1 MSSIDRLFA
10 LLNDDAPAGT
20 EKTAAAAAPVA
31 APASVDPI
39 LATVQAL
46 TSKSASDAA
55 ASAPAALPSLDKMA
69 SDLAAAETD
78 AFVAQS
84 KLAGAAFCDSFMA
97 RLSGY
102 DTQIGAKT
110 ASAVAV
116 ASNVDLEKIAAAAYA
131 KGVAD
136 SEKHAADDYQAG
148 FDETVQELHK
158 TAAEIHIAGQQC
170 AARVLSEMTKA
181 ASASGGVPTR
191 PFVRV

>member
-110 ASAVAV
+110 ASAVA
-116 ASNVDLEKIAAAAYA
+116 SNVDLEKIAAEAYA
-131 KGVAD
+131 MGVAD
-136 SEKHAADDYQAG
+136 SEKRAADDYQAG

-181 ASASGGVPTR
+181 ASASGGAPTR